1 MPVYEYKA
9 SSNKLNLVAG
19 GTFYADLPIGSII
32 PYGGTTAP
40 SGWLLCKGQAVSRI
54 KYVELFKAI
63 GTAFGEG
70 DSSTTFNI
78 PDLREAT
85 TKGIGLSGK
94 SEHHYSENGVILGE
108 FIEDRVQDHK
118 HRTLLYN
125 MNFQVGSENI
135 APVTETGGSGIGTV
149 GDIVVGRH
157 GNTTEV
163 KAVGVNY
170 IIKAKQ
176 APVPADFMNAVDE
189 AIDDEF
195 KRIQPLT
202 YESSGFIINS
212 SAAEITGYGR
222 VAITL
227 KEGIAEIKFSARI
240 HSNNM
245 SPNFDWGLN
254 RDLLRI
260 LIPELPYITP
270 ISNKSN
276 LLFFAPT
283 GEALVDLMGYGAMA
297 SQTNQFWTPARMYK
311 TDGATGTWPSDQ
323 FPANSYI
330 TGTVYGIYTV

>member
-1 MPVYEYKA
+1 MPVYEYNA
-9 SSNKLNLVAG
+9 SSNKLNIVAG

-40 SGWLLCKGQAVSRI
+40 SGWLLCQGQAVSRI
-54 KYVELFKAI
+54 KYIELFKAI

-108 FIEDRVQDHK
+108 FIEDRLQSHT
-118 HRTLLYN
+118 H
-125 MNFQVGSENI
+125 
-135 APVTETGGSGIGTV
+135 GIRNGFDGADPDSAER
-149 GDIVVGRH
+149 GDGRH
-157 GNTTEV
+157 GYSAKSNDASGRTGNTTEV

-245 SPNFDWGLN
+245 SPSFDWGLN
-254 RDLLRI
+254 RDLLRN

-283 GEALVDLMGYGAMA
+283 GAALVDLMGYGAMA
-297 SQTNQFWTPARMYK
+297 SQTNQFWTPARMYQ
-311 TDGATGTWPSDQ
+311 TDGTTGTWASDQ

-330 TGTVYGIYTV
+330 TGTVYGTYTV

>member
-1 MPVYEYKA
+1 MSVNHY
-9 SSNKLNLVAG
+9 NKDTGELVPIAK
-19 GTFYADLPIGSII
+19 GTLYADAPVGAIQA
-32 PYGGTTAP
+32 YGGTTAP
-40 SGWLLCKGQAVSRI
+40 SGWLLCQGQAVSRTT
-54 KYVELFKAI
+54 YADLFAVI
-63 GTAFGEG
+63 GTVYGEG

-85 TKGIGLSGK
+85 TKGTGLSGK
-94 SEHHYSENGVILGE
+94 SDNHYSENGVILGE
-108 FIEDRVQDHK
+108 FIEDRLQSHTHSIRNGFDGADPDSAE
-118 HRTLLYN
+118 R
-125 MNFQVGSENI
+125 
-135 APVTETGGSGIGTV
+135 
-149 GDIVVGRH
+149 GDGRH
-157 GNTTEV
+157 GYSAKSNDASGRTGNTTEV

-176 APVPADFMNAVDE
+176 APVPADFMDAVDE

-212 SAAEITGYGR
+212 SASEITGYGR

-245 SPNFDWGLN
+245 SSNFDWGLN
-254 RDLLRI
+254 RDLLRN

-297 SQTNQFWTPARMYK
+297 AQTNQFWTPARMYK
-311 TDGATGTWPSDQ
+311 TDGATGTWASDR

-330 TGTVYGIYTV
+330 TGTVYGTYTV